1 MLFRLFTFTSPP
13 SFAMKEK
20 ITDEIREIILH
31 IKEWISAEVMF
42 AKLTVTEKLTIL
54 MGSVMLAAVSFVL
67 LMIAFVIISL
77 CLVQVFE
84 PLVGQPLAFLCV
96 GGIFLVLLVLVILLR
111 KPLIYNPVAKML
123 SKLIIEKK

>member
-1 MLFRLFTFTSPP
+1 
-13 SFAMKEK
+13 MKEK